1 MKKKTTEGR
10 LELTVIVDA
19 AVKELMENSST
30 FHDEDEPPPNYH
42 TNPGTDIR
50 HDGSVCSFCILF
62 EKQSTLQ
69 SWAASEPTKHSKR
82 PSSVRH
88 NDPANRLSGI

>member
-42 TNPGTDIR
+42 TNPGTDIP
-50 HDGSVCSFCILF
+50 
-62 EKQSTLQ
+62 LQ